1 MYIIIKTTVTISM
14 IQKNT
19 VHNVILYTTNKFKE
33 KKKRNSCRQDHIC
46 LMVIQSSEAYAVRV
60 SYRPKLLQC
69 LGDAEESKLCLSR
82 TTVSGL
88 RRAND
93 F

>member
-33 KKKRNSCRQDHIC
+33 EKKKKGIH
-46 LMVIQSSEAYAVRV
+46 AG
-60 SYRPKLLQC
+60 K
-69 LGDAEESKLCLSR
+69 
-82 TTVSGL
+82 TTIV
-88 RRAND
+88 
-93 F
+93 